1 MVVMGIYR
9 ARTVAQI
16 RPKIKKLISPPS
28 TFIDFLQD
36 LQNCNAIPLT
46 FNSPKKNTLRSSKP
60 RRAVKKTKT
69 TTTKHEPITFTNTRS
84 DPKNEIA
91 LSLSKSSCTIISAST
106 IINFH
111 YNFTPVR
118 LFCTVRSLILLVF
131 TPLYGYFT
139 LYYYSVPETNI
150 TLMPSF

>member
-28 TFIDFLQD
+28 TFIDFLED
-36 LQNCNAIPLT
+36 LQNCNAIHLT
-46 FNSPKKNTLRSSKP
+46 FNSPKKNTQIKQTTSGCK
-60 RRAVKKTKT
+60 KT
-69 TTTKHEPITFTNTRS
+69 TTTKHEPITFNNTRS

-106 IINFH
+106 IINFY